1 VKESLGLPEFR
12 QWGKKSAQLLG
23 VFGAVLLWL
32 AFGPFAIYSP
42 IGFIDPW
49 LYTGYFTNFA
59 YLLRHHGF
67 TYYVSRLPWII
78 PGRIAFGIFSP
89 ERASLLLCA
98 VIVTVSVISLYWMV
112 RWHYGSTPAVLAALA
127 LITNASF
134 MAAAGWHYPDGA
146 AIAYGMVALAFYLRP
161 NGSPAWNAFFA
172 ACALTLSAGTNLA
185 STPVMLSLLV
195 IPLWRWRH
203 SARQL
208 GRQGLGTLA
217 GVAVTVLML
226 SILSESVL
234 GDARVFKPQ
243 FDMLLLT
250 ANHPS
255 YLKEM
260 WGSGAG
266 FLPGAL
272 NLFTPAFLLAL
283 GPVLL
288 IGPRKPAAAARLSYL
303 ALLACC
309 LLYAFQQFVLDE
321 PLLRVRYHSSY
332 MMIVISCFA
341 GVALGE
347 LWNSRSAS
355 QREETS
361 AAWMLA
367 ALVLA
372 LPFLSRVWRDQG
384 IAPGGLW
391 ARIACIGAPALVL
404 AAVLVRRPSLPV
416 KYITLAL
423 VLTAISLGPALD
435 SSVTSALGQPLRGS
449 NVSDRPRAVAFRCLM
464 QLQEYVKS
472 NLDMEHGVNFW
483 WDNDEPLSNLYLS
496 AAAMYQENVDITKL
510 LRSSSQ
516 RINPGNTTL
525 VHLTGHPE
533 RLADRRRL
541 LATRGLD
548 VTNERRLEM
557 SYGVEHFTV
566 VLQDLT
572 TLKGPE

>member
-1 VKESLGLPEFR
+1 M
-12 QWGKKSAQLLG
+12 
-23 VFGAVLLWL
+23 LLWL

-49 LYTGYFTNFA
+49 FYTGYFTNFQ
-59 YLLRHHGF
+59 YLLLHDGF

-78 PGRIAFGIFSP
+78 PGRIAFGILSP
-89 ERASLLLCA
+89 QPASLLLCA

-161 NGSPAWNAFFA
+161 NGSPACNAFFA
-172 ACALTLSAGTNLA
+172 ACVLTLSACTNLA
-185 STPVMLSLLV
+185 SAPVMVSLLV

-208 GRQGLGTLA
+208 SRQGLWTLA
-217 GVAVTVLML
+217 GVAATVLL
-226 SILSESVL
+226 LTILSKIIL

-250 ANHPS
+250 ASHPS
-255 YLKEM
+255 YLREM

-266 FLPGAL
+266 FLPSAL
-272 NLFTPAFLLAL
+272 NLFTPVFLLAF

-288 IGPRKPAAAARLSYL
+288 IALRKPAAAAKLSYL

-332 MMIVISCFA
+332 MVIVISCFA

-355 QREETS
+355 PKEGTL
-361 AAWMLA
+361 AAWMLGGWA
-367 ALVLA
+367 IA
-372 LPFLSRVWRDQG
+372 LPFLGRLWRNHAA
-384 IAPGGLW
+384 APGLQW
-391 ARIACIGAPALVL
+391 AVLAGIGASALVL
-404 AAVLVRRPSLPV
+404 VFVLRRPSLPV

-435 SSVTSALGQPLRGS
+435 FSVSSGLEQPLRGS
-449 NVSDRPRAVAFRCLM
+449 NVSSRPRAVAFRCLM

-472 NLDMEHGVNFW
+472 NLDTQHSVNFW
-483 WDNDEPLSNLYLS
+483 WDNDEPLSNLYTS
-496 AAAMYQENVDITKL
+496 AAAMYQSSVDVTKL
-510 LRSSSQ
+510 LRSGSQ
-516 RINPGNTTL
+516 RLYPGHTTL

-548 VTNERRLEM
+548 VTNDRRLEL
-557 SYGVEHFTV
+557 SYGGEHFTV
-566 VLQDLT
+566 ALQDLT
-572 TLKGPE
+572 ELKGLE